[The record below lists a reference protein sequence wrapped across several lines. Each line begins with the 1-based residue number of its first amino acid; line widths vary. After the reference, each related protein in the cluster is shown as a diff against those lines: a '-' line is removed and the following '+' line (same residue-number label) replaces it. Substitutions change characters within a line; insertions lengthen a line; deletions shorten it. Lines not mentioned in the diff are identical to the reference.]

1 MKAKRLLTA
10 VLLLAMY
17 FSAAGQADTFRVKGF
32 HLDLRIQVM
41 KIPALKAFA
50 RQLSEHGVNT
60 LVMEWEA
67 TYPYREH
74 AVISNRYAYTR
85 EEVVDFVKYC
95 NGLGIDVI
103 PLQQSFG
110 HVEYIL
116 RHWRYRELREDQKD
130 YSQVNPT
137 KEELCKT
144 LFRDLYKD
152 LISTHTSRY
161 IHIGGDET
169 YLLGHSEASKQKVE
183 KVGKGR
189 LYGDY
194 IKMLCEL
201 VVSLG
206 KVPVVWADI
215 ALKYPDA
222 LQGLPKQTVFID
234 WNYGWDLHRFGDHE
248 KLMHSGFEIWG
259 SPAIRSGPDN
269 YFLTDWEKHFKN
281 IHDFIPQARTL
292 GYSGMIMTSWSTSGL
307 YSPVFETATD
317 ITDLYAIR
325 RVYPITGFDMLI
337 AAYFESLRST
347 TPLDAENFITGYC
360 NRTYG
365 FNEAQAMAFWN
376 ALKKAPYEVSQGMV
390 VKKGIS
396 LAALL
401 DSARETATA
410 LRSLKPV
417 KNQASFAHFAL
428 MNDIRIF
435 YLSCLL
441 VEAKM
446 NDVNYTRDKATALLQ
461 QLNSLQPEVL
471 NRRFSQMNKDVL
483 YPAEI
488 NTENTLRN
496 ERWNLLKS
504 KLEVNK

>member
-1 MKAKRLLTA
+1 MIAKRVLTA
-10 VLLLAMY
+10 LFILFMY
-17 FSAAGQADTFRVKGF
+17 LSVSGQADTFRVKGF

-41 KIPALKAFA
+41 KMPALKAFA
-50 RQLSEHGVNT
+50 RQLSGHGINT

-67 TYPYREH
+67 TYPYQQH
-74 AVISNRYAYTR
+74 AVISNCYAYTR
-85 EEVVDFVKYC
+85 TEIVDFVKYC

-137 KEELCKT
+137 KEAACKA
-144 LFRDLYKD
+144 LFSELYKD

-169 YLLGHSEASKQKVE
+169 YLLGHSEASKQKVA

-194 IKMLCEL
+194 IKMLCEV

-206 KVPVVWADI
+206 KIPVVWADI

-234 WNYGWDLHRFGDHE
+234 WNYGWALNRFGDHE

-269 YFLTDWEKHFKN
+269 YFLTDWEKHFNN
-281 IHDFIPQARTL
+281 IRDFIPQARKL
-292 GYSGMIMTSWSTSGL
+292 GYRGMVMTSWSTSGL
-307 YSPVFETATD
+307 YSPVFESGSD

-325 RVYPITGFDMLI
+325 RVYPIAGFDMLI
-337 AAYFESLRST
+337 AAYFESLRT
-347 TPLDAENFITGYC
+347 THPLEVTKFITRYC
-360 NRTYG
+360 KDTYG
-365 FNEAQAMAFWN
+365 FNETQALACWN
-376 ALKKAPYEVSQGMV
+376 ALKKAPYEVSQGAV
-390 VKKGIS
+390 VKPGVS

-401 DSARETATA
+401 DSARETARV
-410 LRSLKPV
+410 LYSLQPSANK
-417 KNQASFAHFAL
+417 ASFGHFLL
-428 MNDIRIF
+428 MSDIRIY
-435 YLSCLL
+435 YLSCLMI
-441 VEAKM
+441 EAKM
-446 NDVNYTRDKATALLQ
+446 NEVNYTRDQAAGLLQ
-461 QLNSLQPEVL
+461 QLNALKPEEL
-471 NRRFSQMNKDVL
+471 NKRFSLMNEEIMF
-483 YPAEI
+483 PAEI
-488 NTENTLRN
+488 ETENTLRN
-496 ERWNLLKS
+496 ERWNQLRN
-504 KLEVNK
+504 KLQANK